1 MIITTANGK
10 SYDTQTD
17 LNPEER
23 HVLQKLFLWE
33 SMVSTVE
40 EFRDRTEEA
49 LQKGWNNSGPVR
61 ASSAL
66 KEILRDMEAKVTHR
80 LEA

>member
-17 LNPEER
+17 LSPQER

-33 SMVSTVE
+33 SMVTTVQ
-40 EFRDRTEEA
+40 EFRDRTSEA
-49 LQKGWNNSGPVR
+49 LAKGWNRSGPIQ
-61 ASSAL
+61 AGPAL
-66 KEILRDMEAKVTHR
+66 NDILGDLERKVNRR
-80 LEA
+80 LNS